1 MSIDWIPMPGQLL
14 ENSLSIHIVDR
25 FKQTFRVLE
34 SDPYDIRPSW
44 CYFPNGKYFGG
55 EEVIESVMSNL
66 LQLNHSLFIYLE
78 GTSDDNSLDLYK
90 ANAQEIKTFFEER
103 FPWQDKDYY
112 VFDDSYGWCL
122 AITHDDAVIAVG
134 SQSIIDTLST
144 Q

>member
-14 ENSLSIHIVDR
+14 ENSLSIRIVDR
-25 FKQTFRVLE
+25 FKQTFRVLKL
-34 SDPYDIRPSW
+34 DPSDIRPSW
-44 CYFPNGKYFGG
+44 CYFPKGKYFGG

-66 LQLNHSLFIYLE
+66 LQFNHSLFIYLE
-78 GTSDDNSLDLYK
+78 GTSDDNSLELY
-90 ANAQEIKTFFEER
+90 ATNAQEIKTFFEER

-112 VFDDSYGWCL
+112 IFDDSYNWCL

-134 SQSIIDTLST
+134 NQSTIDMLST